1 MILRALCL
9 ENKQEDMSEKLEEL
23 ISSMCRENLEDVP
36 GLEELLE
43 VEVRRGGSGGG
54 SVCGRGIRGG
64 D

>member
-9 ENKQEDMSEKLEEL
+9 ENKQKDMSEKLEEL

-43 VEVRRGGSGGG
+43 GEVMRDVAELVGEVVNVEH
-54 SVCGRGIRGG
+54 
-64 D
+64 DE

>member
-43 VEVRRGGSGGG
+43 GEVMRDVAELVGEVVNVEH
-54 SVCGRGIRGG
+54 
-64 D
+64 DE